1 MTLVI
6 IGITVVLFAIGFEM
20 LLVLGIPSLLL
31 KLAYFP
37 HMPNEVLLQKMVA
50 GMNHSTLMAIPFFIL
65 AAETMVQGQIAP
77 RLTNLVR
84 VFIGHYRGGVG
95 STTVATAM
103 VFGSVSGS
111 AAATVSAIGR
121 IMYPELRKN
130 GYSERFS
137 IGLIAAGSETA
148 LLIPPSITVII
159 YGWLTGA
166 SITKLFAAGLII
178 GLVLGGLFIGYVV
191 IQSIRHDVGRL
202 ERQGLAVR
210 WKALKEASWAL
221 GMPVIILGGIY
232 SGMFTATE
240 AAAISVVY
248 ALIVEGLVY

>member
-1 MTLVI
+1 MCSLVT
-6 IGITVVLFAIGFEM
+6 G
-20 LLVLGIPSLLL
+20 
-31 KLAYFP
+31 
-37 HMPNEVLLQKMVA
+37 
-50 GMNHSTLMAIPFFIL
+50 
-65 AAETMVQGQIAP
+65 VQTCALPIC
-77 RLTNLVR
+77 
-84 VFIGHYRGGVG
+84 
-95 STTVATAM
+95 TTVATAM

-202 ERQGLAVR
+202 ERRSEEHTSELQSLMRISYAVFC
-210 WKALKEASWAL
+210 LKKKK
-221 GMPVIILGGIY
+221 
-232 SGMFTATE
+232 
-240 AAAISVVY
+240 
-248 ALIVEGLVY
+248 

>member
-84 VFIGHYRGGVG
+84 VFIGHYRGGLG

-103 VFGSVSGS
+103 RSEEHTS
-111 AAATVSAIGR
+111 
-121 IMYPELRKN
+121 ELQSLMRNSYAVYSLKKKN
-130 GYSERFS
+130 SSKDNKNHTQNNNY
-137 IGLIAAGSETA
+137 
-148 LLIPPSITVII
+148 
-159 YGWLTGA
+159 
-166 SITKLFAAGLII
+166 
-178 GLVLGGLFIGYVV
+178 
-191 IQSIRHDVGRL
+191 
-202 ERQGLAVR
+202 
-210 WKALKEASWAL
+210 
-221 GMPVIILGGIY
+221 
-232 SGMFTATE
+232 
-240 AAAISVVY
+240 
-248 ALIVEGLVY
+248 

>member
-1 MTLVI
+1 
-6 IGITVVLFAIGFEM
+6 M
-20 LLVLGIPSLLL
+20 L
-31 KLAYFP
+31 
-37 HMPNEVLLQKMVA
+37 
-50 GMNHSTLMAIPFFIL
+50 
-65 AAETMVQGQIAP
+65 
-77 RLTNLVR
+77 
-84 VFIGHYRGGVG
+84 
-95 STTVATAM
+95 
-103 VFGSVSGS
+103 FGSVSGS

-191 IQSIRHDVGRL
+191 IQSIRHDVRSEEHTSEL
-202 ERQGLAVR
+202 QSLMRISYAVFC
-210 WKALKEASWAL
+210 LK
-221 GMPVIILGGIY
+221 
-232 SGMFTATE
+232 TKKQHKT
-240 AAAISVVY
+240 
-248 ALIVEGLVY
+248 

>member
-137 IGLIAAGSETA
+137 IGLIAAGSERSEEHTSE
-148 LLIPPSITVII
+148 LPSLMRIT
-159 YGWLTGA
+159 
-166 SITKLFAAGLII
+166 
-178 GLVLGGLFIGYVV
+178 
-191 IQSIRHDVGRL
+191 
-202 ERQGLAVR
+202 
-210 WKALKEASWAL
+210 
-221 GMPVIILGGIY
+221 
-232 SGMFTATE
+232 
-240 AAAISVVY
+240 Y
-248 ALIVEGLVY
+248 A